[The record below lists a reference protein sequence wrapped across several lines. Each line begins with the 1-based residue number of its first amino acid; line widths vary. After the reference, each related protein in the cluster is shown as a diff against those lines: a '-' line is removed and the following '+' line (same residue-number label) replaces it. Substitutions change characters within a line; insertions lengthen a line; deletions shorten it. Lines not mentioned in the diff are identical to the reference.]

1 MSFGLCPGVNTKGH
15 RQKEDVM
22 RRNERGASLVEL
34 MIVIGL
40 AGLMAGLA
48 GESFGSAASH
58 YKGKGMATEL
68 AAELREARYL
78 ALMRGERVTGR
89 MAIRT
94 EPADRPNE
102 AIREYSYQGK
112 NVVFDRLPSGP
123 SLLFYPSGRTATPAT
138 IILRNSQSERWQI
151 TVSLTGRVS
160 LS

>member
-1 MSFGLCPGVNTKGH
+1 MK
-15 RQKEDVM
+15 K
-22 RRNERGASLVEL
+22 NERGASLVEL
-34 MIVIGL
+34 MIVLGL

-48 GESFGSAASH
+48 GESFGSVASH
-58 YKGKGMATEL
+58 YRGKGMATEL

-78 ALMRGERVTGR
+78 ALMRRERVRVVFDTGR
-89 MAIRT
+89 MKIRT
-94 EPADRPNE
+94 EPADRPDE
-102 AIREYSYQGK
+102 IIREYTYQGK
-112 NVVFDRLPSGP
+112 NVVFERLPGGP

>member
-1 MSFGLCPGVNTKGH
+1 
-15 RQKEDVM
+15 M

-40 AGLMAGLA
+40 VGLMAGLA

-58 YKGKGMATEL
+58 YKGKAMAVEL

-78 ALMRGERVTGR
+78 ALVRGERVRVVFDTGR
-89 MAIRT
+89 MTIRT

-102 AIREYSYQGK
+102 TIREYTYQGK
-112 NVVFDRLPSGP
+112 NVAFERLPSGP

-138 IILRNSQSERWQI
+138 IILRNGQSERWQI